1 MIFSSYSFLLFLILF
16 IIVYQLISNKYKI
29 YLIFFANFLF
39 YSFFNIFLS
48 IALFFDLIINY
59 ILINKL
65 VNAHF
70 KNRRRIFL
78 FAIIFNLL
86 ILFYFKYFNFF
97 IENINLIFD
106 SNYEYFSILLPIGIS
121 FFTFQ
126 LISYYVDLY
135 DKKSCHNFFAF
146 CNYIIFFPQLI
157 AGPILRSKEIITK
170 FYNLDKI
177 NFSNLLTGLKYFSYG
192 LFIKVCISDNLGISI
207 DDIFNNSIFNF
218 SALDT
223 LVVSYLFGF
232 QIYFD
237 FSGYCLMA
245 IGASKII
252 NINLPIN
259 FFFPYFSL
267 NIKEFWQRWNITLGT
282 WVRDY
287 IYLPI
292 INKFNYGYHSAI
304 KNNFHYPYIFSLLIS
319 WIVMGFWHGASWNF
333 VIWGLFH
340 FCYIALY
347 RILLCK
353 IKYEVLL
360 WPIHINLIMISW
372 LIFRIS
378 EFDILMTTFD
388 NFINFENY
396 FEMNL
401 KSNLY
406 LICFILLS
414 FNFIIYL
421 LRDIFFNKL
430 LVKNNLVI
438 LIIFSIMNY
447 FSFVYLNKSA
457 VPFIYFQF

>member
-29 YLIFFANFLF
+29 YLIFCTNFLF

-59 ILINKL
+59 LLINKL
-65 VNAHF
+65 VNAQF

-157 AGPILRSKEIITK
+157 AGPILRSKEIINK

-207 DDIFNNSIFNF
+207 DDIFNNSIFNL

-252 NINLPIN
+252 NISLPTN

-287 IYLPI
+287 IYFPI
-292 INKFNYGYHSAI
+292 IKKFNYGYHAAI

-340 FCYIALY
+340 FCYILLY

-406 LICFILLS
+406 LICFLLLS

-447 FSFVYLNKSA
+447 FSFVYLNKLA